1 MTKCRANQTDS
12 FGSDQLRVRATHQ
25 PTHTHSN
32 RKKREWDIETTFL
45 WNVTNYVNNL
55 FKMSLIFFNTHY
67 RVRLYAQCPNASIC
81 WWWFGFVSIS
91 YCCQNSSFFFS
102 PSSGSMVSHIL
113 NFHSLPPAPQII
125 ISRICRAYNN
135 ISIIFFLQDETR
147 ISKCER
153 AAKITQK
160 CRI

>member
-81 WWWFGFVSIS
+81 WCWFGFVSIS
-91 YCCQNSSFFFS
+91 YCCQNSSFFLLSIEWFD
-102 PSSGSMVSHIL
+102 G
-113 NFHSLPPAPQII
+113 FTHSKFPFAPPAPQII